1 MVNVFII
8 MRNSIKQILQEETQ
22 PTYIQ
27 KVMRT
32 IERESQGNPEW
43 PNKHHILQFYG
54 LQDSEIDYL
63 HQIERDA
70 LDKFKGLRFD
80 VVDYRSKVS
89 IGGYDF
95 TFSIYGIEGEEYIS
109 HGELKD
115 VSWTVHAYVKFEDA
129 SVELITTGEEM
140 PLEDALSRDFGWEIE
155 NEVND
160 IISDIIVYE
169 APILKALGAY
179 ISVETDFSYS

>member
-1 MVNVFII
+1 MKVII
-8 MRNSIKQILQEETQ
+8 TESQNK
-22 PTYIQ
+22 YIQ
-27 KVMRT
+27 KVMKA
-32 IERESQGNPEW
+32 IERESQGNPDW

-70 LDKFKGLRFD
+70 LDKFKGLQFN
-80 VVDYRSKVS
+80 VVDYQSKVS

-95 TFSIYGIEGEEYIS
+95 TFSIYGIEEEEYIS
-109 HGELKD
+109 HGLLSD
-115 VSWTVHAYVKFEDA
+115 VSWTVHAYVKFEGA
-129 SVELITTGEEM
+129 TVELMTGEEM
-140 PLEDALSRDFGWEIE
+140 TLEDALSRDFGWEIE

-160 IISDIIVYE
+160 IISDIVVYE

-179 ISVETDFSYS
+179 VDVETDFSYS

>member
-1 MVNVFII
+1 MKLII
-8 MRNSIKQILQEETQ
+8 TESQKN
-22 PTYIQ
+22 YIQ
-27 KVMRT
+27 KVMKA
-32 IERESQGNPEW
+32 IEREAKGTREW
-43 PNKHHILQFYG
+43 PNKHNLLQFYG

-63 HQIERDA
+63 HQIEREA
-70 LDKFKGLRFD
+70 LDKFKGLQFD
-80 VVDYRSKVS
+80 VSDYESKVS

-115 VSWTVHAYVKFEDA
+115 LSWTVHAYVKFEGA
-129 SVELITTGEEM
+129 TVQLMSGEEM
-140 PLEDALSRDFGWEIE
+140 TLEDAMSRDFGWEIE

>member
-1 MVNVFII
+1 
-8 MRNSIKQILQEETQ
+8 MRNSIKQILQEEPQ

-129 SVELITTGEEM
+129 TVELIFNGEEM
-140 PLEDALSRDFGWEIE
+140 TLEDALSRDFGWEIE

-179 ISVETDFSYS
+179 ISVETDFSYSE

>member
-1 MVNVFII
+1 MKVII
-8 MRNSIKQILQEETQ
+8 TESQQ
-22 PTYIQ
+22 TYIQ
-27 KVMRT
+27 KVMKT

-54 LQDSEIDYL
+54 LQDSEVDYL
-63 HQIERDA
+63 LQIEREA
-70 LDKFKGLRFD
+70 LDKFKGLQFD
-80 VVDYRSKVS
+80 VSDYQSKVS

-95 TFSIYGIEGEEYIS
+95 TFSIYGIEEEEYIS
-109 HGELKD
+109 HQELKD
-115 VSWTVHAYVKFEDA
+115 VSWTVHAYVKFDGA
-129 SVELITTGEEM
+129 TVQLMTGEEM
-140 PLEDALSRDFGWEIE
+140 TLEDAMSRDFGWEIE

-179 ISVETDFSYS
+179 VNVETDFSYS

>member
-1 MVNVFII
+1 

-129 SVELITTGEEM
+129 TVELIFNGEEIT
-140 PLEDALSRDFGWEIE
+140 LEDALSRDFGWEIE

-169 APILKALGAY
+169 APILKALGTY
-179 ISVETDFSYS
+179 ISVETDFSYSE